1 MTHRVFAGIALTA
14 AWIAG
19 SAVAQSSVSA
29 GVAAIALRKPAPAFT
44 LHNSDGALVRLSDY
58 RGQVLLLDFWATWCT
73 GCKQEIPW
81 YMEFQ
86 TKYRTEGLSSLG
98 VAMDDEGWRVV
109 TPYLEQHPIN
119 YTIVI
124 GDEAFAKIFPITAL
138 PLTLLI
144 DRDGRVADSHVG
156 VVEKDTWEHEIQT
169 LLQERAKK

>member
-1 MTHRVFAGIALTA
+1 MTYRFAGVALTA
-14 AWIAG
+14 ALIAG
-19 SAVAQSSVSA
+19 SAVAQPSA
-29 GVAAIALRKPAPAFT
+29 SADVTATALRKPAPAFT
-44 LHNSDGALVRLSDY
+44 LHNSNGAPLRLSDY

-86 TKYRTEGLSSLG
+86 SKYRSKGLSSLG

-109 TPYLEQHPIN
+109 TPYLQHHPIN

-138 PLTLLI
+138 
-144 DRDGRVADSHVG
+144 
-156 VVEKDTWEHEIQT
+156 
-169 LLQERAKK
+169 LQEREKKRSLRITMASAIIKAWRTN